1 MVLGPP
7 NRMRREIGLVRAWLL
22 VDSLNRSFRAPV
34 IASQKGGQH
43 GGGAFLTEF
52 GQAVVQHFAWQ
63 TVMTTAA
70 HQIVTGAYAM
80 LYREMDRAQLDAA
93 YNNSAAVP
101 ERDAIVAD
109 WAARSARVRR
119 EYVGRLELAYGD
131 TPRER
136 LDLFLA
142 ADPKAPTLAF
152 IHGGYWQMNDKESF
166 AFFAEGLLP
175 LGINLAVIEY
185 TLAPAA
191 RLDRIVA
198 EVRRSVRWLAEH
210 LGEHGAD
217 ANRLY
222 VAGHSAGGHLTA
234 MTMPLAEVRGGIA
247 ISGIYDLEPIRLNYL
262 NEKLGLDAAEA
273 ERNSPLRH
281 LPTTAGELVVAYGTR
296 ELPELCR
303 QSIEYG
309 REGTERGLSGRLL
322 PVDEL
327 TTSRYWMRWPDR
339 RAL

>member
-1 MVLGPP
+1 MPP
-7 NRMRREIGLVRAWLL
+7 TTTPLRSPSATLL
-22 VDSLNRSFRAPV
+22 SPTGRHAAPGCGANTSDVSSL
-34 IASQKGGQH
+34 
-43 GGGAFLTEF
+43 LT
-52 GQAVVQHFAWQ
+52 
-63 TVMTTAA
+63 
-70 HQIVTGAYAM
+70 
-80 LYREMDRAQLDAA
+80 
-93 YNNSAAVP
+93 
-101 ERDAIVAD
+101 AI
-109 WAARSARVRR
+109 
-119 EYVGRLELAYGD
+119 
-131 TPRER
+131 PRER

-142 ADPKAPTLAF
+142 ADPKAATLAF

-210 LGEHGAD
+210 LGEYGAD
-217 ANRLY
+217 PNRLY
-222 VAGHSAGGHLTA
+222 VSGHSAGGHLTA
-234 MTMPLAEVRGGIA
+234 MTMPLAEVCGGIA

-309 REGTERGLSGRLL
+309 REWTERGLSGRLL
-322 PVDEL
+322 PS
-327 TTSRYWMRWPDR
+327 TGSRRPER
-339 RAL
+339 PRSVHSRPGA

>member
-1 MVLGPP
+1 
-7 NRMRREIGLVRAWLL
+7 
-22 VDSLNRSFRAPV
+22 
-34 IASQKGGQH
+34 
-43 GGGAFLTEF
+43 
-52 GQAVVQHFAWQ
+52 
-63 TVMTTAA
+63 
-70 HQIVTGAYAM
+70 M
-80 LYREMDRAQLDAA
+80 LYRGMDRAQLDAA

-109 WAARSARVRR
+109 WAARSTKVRR
-119 EYVGRLELAYGD
+119 EYAGHLDLAYGD

-152 IHGGYWQMNDKESF
+152 IHGGYWQMNDKENF

-185 TLAPAA
+185 TLAPVA
-191 RLDRIVA
+191 RLDRIVS

-210 LGEHGAD
+210 LGDYGAD
-217 ANRLY
+217 PSRLC

-234 MTMPLAEVRGGIA
+234 MTMPLSEVRGGIA

-262 NEKLGLDAAEA
+262 NEKLGLDVAEA
-273 ERNSPLRH
+273 ERNSPVRH
-281 LPTTAGELVVAYGTR
+281 LPTTAGALVVAYGTR

-303 QSIEYG
+303 QSIEYARALTG
-309 REGTERGLSGRLL
+309 RSLPGRLL
-322 PVDEL
+322 AVDGADHFTILDALSRPEGVL
-327 TTSRYWMRWPDR
+327 TQ
-339 RAL
+339 ALLAMLGRKSAADLYP